1 MTEKKASN
9 LSRASGM
16 SNNSAKR
23 ASPMSCK
30 AKLLDAGIILGTFC
44 GCMAGVL
51 WILKEAL
58 KSLVER

>member
-1 MTEKKASN
+1 
-9 LSRASGM
+9 
-16 SNNSAKR
+16 
-23 ASPMSCK
+23 MSCK